1 MKVTA
6 ENILQMAR
14 GQVFQGKLEWP
25 VIKFLFFFAVNYM
38 FNVLAFKILC
48 TIQM

>member
-25 VIKFLFFFAVNYM
+25 VISSSSFAANYM
-38 FNVLAFKILC
+38 FNVFNI
-48 TIQM
+48 